1 MVSGVV
7 KYIVYIG
14 CMHVYCM
21 YACTCRTTK
30 VQLHRHSYSAK
41 ARGYIGGRGNVV
53 VMYMYTYMCVDV
65 NYKVQIGGQPGKQ

>member
-21 YACTCRTTK
+21 YVCTCRTTK
-30 VQLHRHSYSAK
+30 VVRHSYSAK
-41 ARGYIGGRGNVV
+41 ARGYIETGGEE
-53 VMYMYTYMCVDV
+53 MLWSCTCTCV
-65 NYKVQIGGQPGKQ
+65 